1 MGSIFIQ
8 SLFSSTTV
16 IYEHFGCK
24 VKICPIFHL
33 NFENPTANTTQ
44 RYNFYS
50 TEIDFED
57 AKGAAYATHAFAGRK
72 KNAISKYFENI

>member
-1 MGSIFIQ
+1 M
-8 SLFSSTTV
+8 
-16 IYEHFGCK
+16 GCK
-24 VKICPIFHL
+24 AKICPIFHL
-33 NFENPTANTTQ
+33 NFENPTTNTTQ

-72 KNAISKYFENI
+72 KCNK

>member
-1 MGSIFIQ
+1 MSD
-8 SLFSSTTV
+8 FSP
-16 IYEHFGCK
+16 K
-24 VKICPIFHL
+24 LWK
-33 NFENPTANTTQ
+33 PTANTTQ

-72 KNAISKYFENI
+72 KMQ

>member
-1 MGSIFIQ
+1 MYIS
-8 SLFSSTTV
+8 
-16 IYEHFGCK
+16 
-24 VKICPIFHL
+24 
-33 NFENPTANTTQ
+33 AQ

-72 KNAISKYFENI
+72 KMQ